1 MILFSV
7 VLLVPLVFVMLAY
20 YLSREF
26 VWQELLIVVGIQ
38 LVIAGT
44 AACICYSANTSD
56 IETWDGFVTKKEKV
70 WTSCEHSYQ
79 CHCHQV
85 CSGSG
90 KNRSCSEECDTC
102 YEHTNDWDWKVYMS
116 MGGDD
121 VDIDRVDRRGSDEP
135 PRWTSVH
142 VGEPASVQHSYTNY
156 IKAAPD
162 TLFRHQGLEE
172 KYKTSIPAY
181 PSVIYDYYRHDHLVQ
196 IGTNIP
202 DPKYWNA
209 DLAHLN
215 GDLGSP
221 RQSNIMVV
229 LVNNKPDD
237 YYDALEEAWIG
248 GKKNDVIL
256 VVSIDNTGAPQ
267 WARVMAWTT
276 NPIFKVKLRDAIMAM
291 PVIERW
297 TVMDAL
303 RTNIVAYHKRKPMAD
318 FEYLKASITPST
330 SEWILTL
337 IIGLISAFGLTW
349 YFAVNEVFPSSNPY
363 ETRSRYY

>member
-7 VLLVPLVFVMLAY
+7 VLLVPLVFVLLAY

-26 VWQELLIVVGIQ
+26 VWQELLIVIGVQI
-38 LVIAGT
+38 VIAG
-44 AACICYSANTSD
+44 AAAGICYSSNTSD
-56 IETWDGFVTKKEKV
+56 VETWDGFVTSKDKV

-79 CHCHQV
+79 CHCHEV
-85 CSGSG
+85 CSSG

-102 YEHTNDWDWKVYMS
+102 YQHANDWNWTVYMS
-116 MGGDD
+116 TGDN
-121 VDIDRVDRRGSDEP
+121 VDIERIDSRGSDEP

-142 VGEPASVQHSYTNY
+142 QGEPSAVQHSYTNY

-172 KYKTSIPAY
+172 KYKGMIPSY
-181 PSVIYDYYRHDHLVQ
+181 PNQIYDYYRINHLVQ
-196 IGTNIP
+196 IGTNVPNP
-202 DPKYWNA
+202 DYWNH

-215 GDLGSP
+215 GDLGSS

-256 VVSIDNTGAPQ
+256 VVSIDNDGHPQ

-276 NPIFKVKLRDAIMAM
+276 NPIFKVKLRDSIMAL

-297 TVMDAL
+297 SVIDAL
-303 RTNIVAYHKRKPMAD
+303 RANIVAYHHRKPMAD

-330 SEWILTL
+330 TEWIITL
-337 IIGLISAFGLTW
+337 IIGLLSALGLTW
-349 YFAVNEVFPSSNPY
+349 YFQANEVFPSSDY
-363 ETRSRYY
+363 STRSRYY